1 VNTVCA
7 FDDIFIDNCIAICII
22 LQMTSRTHFARKE
35 VDDVMGGE
43 EGWKN
48 VDQGE
53 GELTELRFDT

>member
-1 VNTVCA
+1 
-7 FDDIFIDNCIAICII
+7 
-22 LQMTSRTHFARKE
+22 MTSRTHFDRKE

-53 GELTELRFDT
+53 GSSILSPYSDHILTADPHTID